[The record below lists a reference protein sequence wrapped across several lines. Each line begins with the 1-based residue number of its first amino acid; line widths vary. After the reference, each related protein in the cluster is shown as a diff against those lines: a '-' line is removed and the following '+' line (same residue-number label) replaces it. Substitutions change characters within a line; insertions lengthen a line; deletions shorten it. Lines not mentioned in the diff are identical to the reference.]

1 MVRGRVLLKRYIIA
15 VTAIFLSMSISLLY
29 AQETTY
35 KVLNPRGFM
44 PEVQLTPLASRP
56 SDLNDKTVYLLTSK
70 QEGSHIEVVLA
81 KVAEELT
88 KRFPGVKII
97 NKYKPSAY
105 MTNDP
110 ELWDEMVR
118 NGQAFVYGAAPS
130 CSTTHW
136 STTWAAGLEKRGLP
150 GVVIVYDTLIDTV
163 KITSEMK
170 GTPVRWVPVN
180 YPPQKMTEKQMADAT
195 DKAIKALTTAP
206 IDNEKKT
213 GKYTPPRPPKY
224 APPGTYPRIQEYFY
238 KQGWTDGLP
247 IVLPTQER
255 VTAMLRG
262 TKHKRDEV
270 VATSVWPEKWT
281 ATIEKVAI
289 NGVMAGC
296 RPEYMPVLLATV
308 EAWANWDND
317 STIRSTNS
325 FSYMQVVNGPIRKEI
340 DMNPGIYAM
349 GPGNQANATIGRALR
364 LFIIN
369 LGGGQAGVNMMA
381 TQGNPS
387 AYSFCFPENE
397 EASPWGPL
405 SADLGSKPG
414 ESTVTIFSGG
424 WCHVGNYLSGNLD
437 SLIRAI
443 RYFEWPN
450 GVVVL
455 MAPQAAKLHAQ
466 KGSSKND
473 VKDYIWKNATL
484 TMKEFKSDVYYSWF
498 IEPILKGK
506 EMYGQKYLWPKE
518 YLTMSDDAVV
528 QIYPRQNIYI
538 VVVGGETNPMM
549 QGWRFA
555 YPSTAS
561 VDKWR

>member
-1 MVRGRVLLKRYIIA
+1 MRR
-15 VTAIFLSMSISLLY
+15 ISLFLGVVTLLSLFSFPL
-29 AQETTY
+29 ASVTFAAEQRVQ
-35 KVLNPRGFM
+35 VLNPRGFM
-44 PEVQLTPLASRP
+44 PEVQLVPLAARP
-56 SDLNDKTVYLLTSK
+56 ADLNNKTVYLITSK

-88 KRFPGVKII
+88 KRYPSIKII
-97 NKYKPSAY
+97 NRYKPSAY
-105 MTNDP
+105 MSNDP
-110 ELWDEMVR
+110 ELWDEMVKE
-118 NGQAFVYGAAPS
+118 GSAFVYGAAPS
-130 CSTTHW
+130 ASTTHW
-136 STTWAAGLEKRGLP
+136 STTWVAGLEKRGLP
-150 GVVIVYDTLIDTV
+150 GVVVAYDTLIDTV
-163 KITSEMK
+163 KITAEMK
-170 GTPVRWVPVN
+170 GTPVRWVPVS
-180 YPPQKMTEKQMADAT
+180 YPPQKMTDKQMADVT
-195 DKAIKALTTAP
+195 NKVTKALTTAP
-206 IDNEKKT
+206 TANEKKT
-213 GKYTPPRPPKY
+213 GKYIPPKPPKY
-224 APPGTYPRIQEYFY
+224 APSGTYSQFQDYFH

-247 IVLPTQER
+247 TVPPTKER
-255 VTAMLRG
+255 VADMLKG
-262 TKHKRDEV
+262 TKHKPDEI

-281 ATIEKVAI
+281 ATVEKVAI

-296 RPEYMPVLLATV
+296 RPEYLPVLLATV
-308 EAWANWDND
+308 EAWAQWDND

-340 DMNPGIYAM
+340 DMNAGIYAM
-349 GPGNQANATIGRALR
+349 GPGNQANASIGRALR

-387 AYSFCFPENE
+387 AYSFCLPENE
-397 EASPWGPL
+397 EASPWEPL
-405 SADLGSKPG
+405 SVDMGFKPG

-424 WCHVGNYLSGNLD
+424 WCHVGNYLNGNLD

-450 GVVVL
+450 GIVVL
-455 MAPQAAKLHAQ
+455 MAPQAAKMHST
-466 KGSSKND
+466 KGKSKKE
-473 VKDYIWKNATL
+473 VKDYIHQNATL
-484 TMKEFKSDVYYSWF
+484 TMKEWKQDVYYSWF

-518 YLTMSDDAVV
+518 YLGLPDDAVV
-528 QIYPRQNIYI
+528 QIYPRQNVHV

>member
-238 KQGWTDGLP
+238 KQGWT
-247 IVLPTQER
+247 
-255 VTAMLRG
+255 TA
-262 TKHKRDEV
+262 
-270 VATSVWPEKWT
+270 
-281 ATIEKVAI
+281 
-289 NGVMAGC
+289 C
-296 RPEYMPVLLATV
+296 
-308 EAWANWDND
+308 
-317 STIRSTNS
+317 
-325 FSYMQVVNGPIRKEI
+325 Q
-340 DMNPGIYAM
+340 
-349 GPGNQANATIGRALR
+349 
-364 LFIIN
+364 
-369 LGGGQAGVNMMA
+369 
-381 TQGNPS
+381 
-387 AYSFCFPENE
+387 
-397 EASPWGPL
+397 
-405 SADLGSKPG
+405 
-414 ESTVTIFSGG
+414 
-424 WCHVGNYLSGNLD
+424 
-437 SLIRAI
+437 
-443 RYFEWPN
+443 
-450 GVVVL
+450 
-455 MAPQAAKLHAQ
+455 
-466 KGSSKND
+466 
-473 VKDYIWKNATL
+473 
-484 TMKEFKSDVYYSWF
+484 
-498 IEPILKGK
+498 
-506 EMYGQKYLWPKE
+506 
-518 YLTMSDDAVV
+518 
-528 QIYPRQNIYI
+528 
-538 VVVGGETNPMM
+538 
-549 QGWRFA
+549 
-555 YPSTAS
+555 
-561 VDKWR
+561 